1 MSELSEVERLIAIQQ
16 IQELQARRC
25 YALDHE
31 DWATYE
37 ALHAPDHVSHSQD
50 EQRWEGAKANTARV
64 AEAKKGKTSM
74 HHLHTPIITFESSTK
89 ARGIWSMED
98 HIWWKDG
105 DKDHWLHGWG
115 FYYETYEKRDGKW
128 VFTSRQLKRHKVL
141 TSPGAKIGELKTREE
156 IDAKFA

>member
-1 MSELSEVERLIAIQQ
+1 MNEMSPIERLIAIQE

-50 EQRWEGAKANTARV
+50 ESRFEGAKANADRV
-64 AEAKKGKTSM
+64 AAAKKGPSM
-74 HHLHTPIITFESSTK
+74 HHLHTPIITFESPTK
-89 ARGIWSMED
+89 ANGVWSMED

-105 DKDHWLHGWG
+105 DEGHWLHGWG
-115 FYYETYEKRDGKW
+115 YYYESYEKRDGKW
-128 VFTSRQLKRHKVL
+128 LFTRRELRRHKVF
-141 TSPGAKIGELKTREE
+141 TSPGAQIGELKTREE
-156 IDAKFA
+156 IDQKFA

>member
-1 MSELSEVERLIAIQQ
+1 MSAMSDVERLIAIQQ

-25 YALDHE
+25 HAIDHQ
-31 DWATYE
+31 DWETYE

-64 AEAKKGKTSM
+64 KEAMRGKTSV
-74 HHLHTPIITFESSTK
+74 HHLHTPIITFESPTK
-89 ARGIWSMED
+89 ATGVWSMED

-105 DKDHWLHGWG
+105 DKNHWLHGWG
-115 FYYETYEKRDGKW
+115 FYNETYEKRGGTW
-128 VFTSRQLKRHKVL
+128 VFTRRQLQRHKVF
-141 TSPGAKIGELKTREE
+141 TSQGAMIGELKTREE